1 MDDTNNTNDQ
11 YIDNAVSKIV
21 DMEVSQAYEESKTNL
36 ASSTDTTIQT
46 VQNET
51 AAITQRTN
59 AQKELNTEIQ
69 KTVVTQEKL
78 ISVMESVI
86 DRKTPIESTL
96 MPLVPAR
103 NTKSTERDLPLQST
117 GIVSVKD
124 KDNNVI
130 GALSAADATA
140 LKTLSTEIQSMTTNY
155 FQSKG
160 DDKKSIEKELFNSI
174 DKKRELENSSKDL
187 LSVKESLEKELLQSY
202 TDLLKS
208 IVNGNRGSTIA
219 LTERGNNTTIQRFNN
234 TYPEREL
241 VPASQPSFNKTGP
254 IIIQPSAIKYSKE
267 LAYDDEFGE
276 FISEFIDSAKEKI
289 ANGKGEEDDERY
301 INDLEEIL
309 KSSGYV
315 PNAERPSSLIQ
326 DKNGNDIGF
335 LTEKDVSSLNSL
347 LDNIKEI
354 QDDIYDTT
362 TVSELVKNIKERD
375 ALIEKAVANE
385 KTFSYSV
392 TGSSLS
398 PEESVAR
405 GSLIDF
411 DFDKSALQKTIE
423 SFVNGIR
430 ETIDNANEKNKEKK
444 AQKEQEKA
452 QKEQEKANLKNK
464 QDVIAK
470 VNDSQGNLALLEKY
484 LSYFSD
490 RVNKVGKFEDYQNNT
505 MFKNNLSNLL
515 TTKLNASI
523 DAEKP
528 FEKEFAKFVSDYQ
541 SKIDKVAQL
550 FNSTKDINTL
560 PDDDKKTIAELVSQS
575 EKLNEVFAELTKTTE
590 QQTGITAKNIKQNN
604 LSFDQA
610 KRALVRDKNQQKEY
624 KRLSGTGDF
633 SKSIENIFYNKSNGL
648 KQRSGLVGFAAKFG
662 YESSGTLAS
671 VALGGFAAALVTATK
686 ELIKFGKE
694 CAEQFGEIESIKTNL
709 GVVYGSQNEANSL
722 FNEISAYAQ
731 KSPFGVKEVSSQAVL
746 LKQSGIYAS
755 DLMKTLKQIGDVA
768 GGNQEKFSNI
778 ANAFSQI
785 EANGKAT
792 TRQLRQFATAGI
804 PIYEQLSKMLGK
816 SNEEIRKMT
825 EEGKITSVVIERV
838 FDKMTSEGGV
848 FEAAVEKG
856 AKTYKAKKQNFEDT
870 KQLAQAAIGEKIVEN
885 ISMPIL
891 EIREYFWQLLRNWGD
906 VENIKSDVN
915 QIANVDSQTKTV
927 ERLMNLL
934 TLEGELTPELKDYF
948 TNYIK
953 NLYGEYDADSRRAIY
968 VSKYKTMA
976 SKYNIPLSENKYGVY
991 QDYKVL
997 PDYVFKNNETFIN
1010 RKNVIL
1016 DEYKIDED
1024 GSVEYAPYR
1033 NKSEF
1038 WQEMGK
1044 SSIGV
1049 VQRNRDIA
1057 ADPEKY
1063 KKNIAEIVKQGIIAE
1078 IDNAGAVKQSNQDD
1092 FKKETLNTLDS
1103 VLETSIKKFTD
1114 YGNTLL
1120 SKAYNQNPEGISGVV
1135 SSESSKWKTTTKGK
1149 IEESIKE
1156 RNKLNKTVEEY
1167 EKFRKIIDDN
1177 GNIIESYTGTIS
1189 ELSELYNSGIITVQK
1204 KINLLKEEL
1213 ASDYYYNLPN
1223 DEKEKQKAL
1232 RQRNDDF
1239 AVAMDNYI
1247 STIDSIKRLKS
1258 TSPELKEDLEKYEK
1272 MLTTAV
1278 NYDNVKNRAGAVNT
1292 LSLVQEELRKNENLK
1307 TNVDLEELKVF
1318 SQEAL
1323 NKAGYASKTSN
1334 SMVEGYS
1341 DTKRKIIAVP
1351 VDSLGN
1357 LIEKEDLDKLIE
1369 SYIKT
1374 GRTEG
1379 LKIVADIDLTDKEKA
1394 DKAQKEL
1401 EKVNLVL
1408 DSRDLEGLGNTE
1420 QGLKKIQNIMQN
1432 FNKFLSDEGQ
1442 TSILD
1447 VLSQAFTK
1455 KGINKK
1461 PYTWEELNA
1470 SDVLP
1475 LWQRVAN
1482 STMGIDKNY
1491 FLLGKDISGQEM
1503 LDIYTQKKQQESVKS
1518 ILEAGMSSG
1527 YKTSDLYKNLYY
1539 ELDSQGKLT
1548 DVIDWNMTAQNLRD
1562 FSLQIDS
1569 ATAVTQAY
1577 VNSNSNMI
1585 QGLQTFLS
1593 SGLTQ
1598 VEDFA
1603 NIYDPKYQDLLKE
1616 TAGKIK
1622 ALSVQAYN
1630 TLFEETEDGM
1640 LKVRD
1645 SAFKLSS
1652 TLVDQM
1658 NIVQSLSQTFLNL
1671 KTAIDTAENKYMDQT
1686 VTKYVKDN
1694 LKTLQAGVFKDWQES
1709 SITEFLKTSLG
1720 SYNSLKNE
1728 NLSFT
1733 DFQKEIDT
1741 KIDETIGIISKN
1753 FEDEIRG
1760 VRSDETEHI
1769 ITGESSDKEKTE
1781 LAIIDG
1787 ILKLFEISKVL
1798 DADEQKISAKDKDI
1812 YPLWQRILSDKLGVD
1827 LEYFKNKTI
1836 TRGDEAVN
1844 LYNSKAQKETIK
1856 NITKAMLGTMSVKD
1870 VFSTQSGTRI
1880 AYTNQK
1886 YAYDGTRQIDWKQT
1900 YKNFTTFATSLE
1912 SAASVTRAYADSLNE
1927 EKNTLIDFLSSSF
1940 TTTED
1945 AEKIYDKDYQEF
1957 MKENSKKLKAV
1968 DQNAWDVIFEELA
1981 DGTIKMRENATTAAE
1996 AILRQT
2002 EQTRLATNAMAD
2014 FKESIES
2021 TRLETEKTS
2030 YQTSYRLGALQGS
2043 KYLAGHTEEESMQI
2057 LDGIFEIIGKAEYKN
2072 LGLTKDNIF
2081 DLLLNGEQ
2089 FSKEWAKETSL
2100 KNVTESY
2107 NSSISKSDE
2116 KIKGLQGIV
2125 GTSSK
2130 KDLIDEISKSEST
2143 LKQLQSK
2150 YESESDRLNN
2160 LKKGSGMPSS
2170 DYYNSINTLTNSLS
2184 DLSQKI
2190 VVEKNNLNSLNKTLT
2205 ATKQLETETLKNKKL
2220 KEEKESEIE
2229 TINKLGGEDNQAIND
2244 LIAAIDLWIEV
2255 TNESIAEQKKN
2266 EAAEGVA
2273 KLGRR
2278 GLEEGEKPL
2287 TFKNILSSS
2296 LYKALG
2302 NENGIIGNNTFT
2314 QQMAMDFMG
2323 YGDRKDYSF
2332 ETWKKNLFYNSDG
2345 AFDSTVYKDFYNK
2358 MNSMGLDT
2366 SSLFNPE
2373 GMTFWASDSNS
2384 LDAAV
2389 KASAEFAENLGT
2401 SLSITKEIN
2410 TAINE
2415 FSDTLSNSIVS
2426 GISSGINDTMKQL
2439 GQNITDLSDI
2449 SEDLGDTWKG
2459 VAQSIFEAI
2468 GPTTIQ
2474 TGLTLAA
2481 QSAIAQNWGGVAAGL
2496 IMAGSGAV
2504 ASFLGGVLSDNDD
2517 DTEDE
2522 SAKLQSLKDLLADL
2536 IEQARTDA
2544 EYYEKNLRHKSALD
2558 HNDVISV
2565 NDAVITP
2572 AGKVVSTAPDDYL
2585 IATKTPGS
2593 LGTNKN
2599 VTVNFSFVDQTQ
2611 GGHVE
2616 TKSVKQKQNSD
2627 GSIDIVAVI
2636 GAVMD
2641 QRIASGEADG
2651 ALAAREIRLNG
2662 QSFSM

>member
-36 ASSTDTTIQT
+36 ASSTDATIQT

-51 AAITQRTN
+51 ATITQRTN

-234 TYPEREL
+234 TYPKREL

-267 LAYDDEFGE
+267 LAYD
-276 FISEFIDSAKEKI
+276 
-289 ANGKGEEDDERY
+289 
-301 INDLEEIL
+301 
-309 KSSGYV
+309 
-315 PNAERPSSLIQ
+315 AERPSSLIQ

-411 DFDKSALQKTIE
+411 DFDKSALQKTIDELWDMFSKKAHTAKDDAKSMWE
-423 SFVNGIR
+423 SFR
-430 ETIDNANEKNKEKK
+430 EEMKKTKEAYDNLGKDKSFLGKENIEILNASNEDLST
-444 AQKEQEKA
+444 
-452 QKEQEKANLKNK
+452 LK
-464 QDVIAK
+464 
-470 VNDSQGNLALLEKY
+470 KY
-484 LSYFSD
+484 LKYFTD
-490 RVNKVGKFEDYQNNT
+490 REVNVGNFEDYQN
-505 MFKNNLSNLL
+505 KNFL
-515 TTKLNASI
+515 TNDFNDYFSAFGLADFDTS
-523 DAEKP
+523 KP
-528 FEKEFAKFVSDYQ
+528 LEKEFSKYVTAFQEQLNKVSQLALTNEDYE
-541 SKIDKVAQL
+541 SL
-550 FNSTKDINTL
+550 SE
-560 PDDDKKTIAELVSQS
+560 DDKKTVDELIDEAKRVKGAFASIAQAVD
-575 EKLNEVFAELTKTTE
+575 V
-590 QQTGITAKNIKQNN
+590 QTGITKKTIKTNN

-648 KQRSGLVGFAAKFG
+648 KQRSGLVGFAAKLG
-662 YESSGTLAS
+662 YEKSGTAAS

-686 ELIKFGKE
+686 AVIKFGKDF
-694 CAEQFGEIESIKTNL
+694 AEQFGEIESIKTNL
-709 GVVYGSQNEANSL
+709 GVVYGSQTEANSL

-785 EANGKAT
+785 EANGRAT

-838 FDKMTSEGGV
+838 FDQMTSEGGV
-848 FEAAVEKG
+848 FEGAVEKG
-856 AKTYKAKKQNFEDT
+856 AKTYKARKQNLEDT
-870 KQLAQAAIGEKIVEN
+870 EQLAKATWGELIVEN
-885 ISMPIL
+885 ISMPLI
-891 EIREYFWQLLRNWGD
+891 EIKEDLWQLLKNWGD
-906 VENIKSDVN
+906 IENIKNDVRDISLN
-915 QIANVDSQTKTV
+915 NTRVKSLEFVTS
-927 ERLMNLL
+927 LL
-934 TLEGELTPELKDYF
+934 EQEGNLTPETKARIQQ
-948 TNYIK
+948 YISSV
-953 NLYGEYDADSRRAIY
+953 YGEYGEDVRRATY
-968 VSKYKTMA
+968 VEKFQTLAEDKGISLKQ
-976 SKYNIPLSENKYGVY
+976 NDYGVIWFP
-991 QDYKVL
+991 KVVN
-997 PDYVFKNNETFIN
+997 D
-1010 RKNVIL
+1010 
-1016 DEYKIDED
+1016 
-1024 GSVEYAPYR
+1024 A
-1033 NKSEF
+1033 
-1038 WQEMGK
+1038 
-1044 SSIGV
+1044 
-1049 VQRNRDIA
+1049 
-1057 ADPEKY
+1057 
-1063 KKNIAEIVKQGIIAE
+1063 
-1078 IDNAGAVKQSNQDD
+1078 D
-1092 FKKETLNTLDS
+1092 FKKYQDNKLYMDSLSQRFEQDYYVDPTDGQVKISAFENEDSNAFDKIAATIYRTNHYVPTIEDYKEAINEGIIGAIESEESISQSDFDNFISETSDSLDA

-1379 LKIVADIDLTDKEKA
+1379 LKIVADIDLTDREKA

-1401 EKVNLVL
+1401 EKVNPVL

-1503 LDIYTQKKQQESVKS
+1503 LDIYTQKKQQESIKS

-1658 NIVQSLSQTFLNL
+1658 NIVLSLSQTFLNL
-1671 KTAIDTAENKYMDQT
+1671 KTAIDSAENKYMDQT

-1741 KIDETIGIISKN
+1741 KIDETIGIISKS
-1753 FEDEIRG
+1753 FEDEIKG

-1769 ITGESSDKEKTE
+1769 IAGESSDKEKTE

-1798 DADEQKISAKDKDI
+1798 DADEQKISTKDKDI

-1827 LEYFKNKTI
+1827 LEHFKNKTI

-2057 LDGIFEIIGKAEYKN
+2057 LDGIFEIIGKAEYKS

-2544 EYYEKNLRHKSALD
+2544 EYYEKNLRHESALD

-2593 LGTNKN
+2593 LGSNKN